1 MARIDNLAG
10 KEHKL
15 TAEDRLKGGKKSA
28 EVRRERKAFRDM
40 TEDFL
45 SMVVKGETVAE
56 IKAEAESLGYDT
68 NEWNAAQYAVMAQGL
83 KMLRGDLPAFTM
95 LLDLVGEKPAD
106 KQQVAV
112 EELPTINLV
121 KSKKRK

>member
-28 EVRRERKAFRDM
+28 EARRERKAFRDM

-56 IKAEAESLGYDT
+56 IKAEAEALGYDT

-95 LLDLVGEKPAD
+95 LIDLVGEKPAD

-121 KSKKRK
+121 KSKKKK

>member
-10 KEHKL
+10 KEHTL
-15 TAEDRLKGGKKSA
+15 TQEDRIKGGIKSA

-56 IKAEAESLGYDT
+56 IKAEAEALGYDT

-95 LLDLVGEKPAD
+95 LIDLVGEKPAD

>member
-56 IKAEAESLGYDT
+56 IKAEAEALGYDT

-95 LLDLVGEKPAD
+95 LIDLVGEKPAD

-112 EELPTINLV
+112 GELPTINLV
-121 KSKKRK
+121 KSKKKK